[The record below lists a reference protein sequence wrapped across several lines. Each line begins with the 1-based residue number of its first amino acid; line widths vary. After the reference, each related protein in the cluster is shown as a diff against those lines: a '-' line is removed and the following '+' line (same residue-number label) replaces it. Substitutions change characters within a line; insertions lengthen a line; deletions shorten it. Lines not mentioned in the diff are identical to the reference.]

1 MDEKQV
7 EGDGEADVSSAKQDE
22 SVCNEEASVLKQ
34 SGINPLVSLAA
45 VVIIIAGLITAKTI
59 VIPILLAI
67 FITIL
72 LSPLLIWLQQ
82 KGLNNTFSLIGVVLI
97 LIIGMTL
104 FGFLVSN
111 ALNDFAF
118 NLPVYESKLK
128 SLVQDLI
135 VFMHEQGIEFSEKM
149 ISGLIDPT
157 KIAQFASGIAKGMG
171 AALTNGLMIL
181 LLVIFMLLEASIL
194 PKKLLAIHA
203 DASLHAKEFLNNVK
217 QYMMIK
223 SVFSAITGL
232 LVYIALL
239 IIGLDYALL
248 WGVLAFLLNFVP
260 NIGSIIAA
268 VPTVLVALIQFGFIV
283 AIEVSAVFV
292 LINIIIG
299 SVLEP
304 KYMGQGL
311 GLSTLVVFVSLI
323 FWGWVFGPVGMLLSI
338 PLTIMLKLALQSNP
352 QTKWIAILL
361 DSEVKE

>member
-1 MDEKQV
+1 MQEKQAETV
-7 EGDGEADVSSAKQDE
+7 CEADVSSVKQAE
-22 SVCNEEASVLKQ
+22 TVCEKDSHVLKIA
-34 SGINPLVSLAA
+34 GVNPLVTLAA
-45 VVIIIAGLITAKTI
+45 VVIVLGGLISAKAI

-72 LSPLLIWLQQ
+72 ISPFLIWLQD
-82 KGLNNTFSLIGVVLI
+82 KGLNNTFSLMGVVLM

-104 FGFLVSN
+104 FGFLISN
-111 ALNDFAF
+111 SLNEFSL
-118 NLPVYESKLK
+118 NLPVYEAKMK
-128 SLVQDLI
+128 SLVQELI
-135 VFMHEQGIEFSEKM
+135 VFMQDQGVELSEKM
-149 ISGLIDPT
+149 ISELIDPT
-157 KIAQFASGIAKGMG
+157 KMAQFVSGMLKGMG
-171 AALTNGLMIL
+171 AALTNGLRIL
-181 LLVIFMLLEASIL
+181 LLVIFMLLEASVL
-194 PKKLLAIHA
+194 PKELLAIHA
-203 DASLHAKEFLNNVK
+203 DASSHAQEFLNNVK

-232 LVYIALL
+232 LVYVSLL
-239 IIGLDYALL
+239 FIGLDYALL
-248 WGVLAFLLNFVP
+248 WGVLAFFLNFVP

-268 VPTVLVALIQFGFIV
+268 IPAVILALIQLGFIGAMEV
-283 AIEVSAVFV
+283 AVIFII
-292 LINIIIG
+292 INIVLG

-352 QTKWIAILL
+352 KTRWVAILL